1 MQLLLGKLPGGR
13 ESFTIAEL
21 SWHEAG
27 CPGPG
32 LFEQERALKDILIG
46 AQRYSS
52 DESRLT
58 IESADGRALVFE
70 R

>member
-1 MQLLLGKLPGGR
+1 M
-13 ESFTIAEL
+13 
-21 SWHEAG
+21 
-27 CPGPG
+27 
-32 LFEQERALKDILIG
+32 KDILVG

-52 DESRLT
+52 SDSRLT